1 MIPESAV
8 QQLKKSI
15 RGELVAPSDAV
26 YDTARKVWNRM
37 IDKRPMLI
45 ARCLGTADVVRCVEF
60 ARENSLVVAVRG
72 GGHNIAGKCLCDD
85 GFLIDLSTMKGIQ
98 VDPVRRTARAQAGLR
113 LGEFD
118 RETQVFGLGTTMGVA
133 TDTGVAGITLGGG
146 YGWLDGKYGLACD
159 NLISAE
165 VVTSEGRVVTASAEE
180 NPDLFWG
187 LRGGGGNFGI
197 VTSFEFRLH
206 PLGAVLGGAF
216 FYSMSIGKQAFRFL
230 DEFSRTCP
238 DELSTFI
245 AGAPAP
251 DGSPC
256 VGIALCYCGNLEKGE
271 ELMKPLR
278 KFATPIA
285 DMVAARSYV
294 EMQSL
299 FDEAFTPG
307 RFYYWKSSLLRE
319 INDGAAEVLAEC
331 TRKMPMT
338 PGSFFYLQQL
348 HGAASRVKPTETA
361 FPHRYDHYN
370 CGAMAG
376 WDDEARTESNIR
388 WSRESWTGMQPFCEH
403 DAYVNDL
410 GEEGEQRVR
419 EAYGQ
424 NYKRLLA
431 LKQKYDPT
439 NFFRLNQNIWPAG
452 VGGPAA
458 VAANPARATSAR
470 GATITGRESPSS

>member
-15 RGELVAPSDAV
+15 RGEVVAPRDTA
-26 YDTARKVWNRM
+26 YDTTRRVWNRM
-37 IDKRPMLI
+37 IDKRPALI
-45 ARCLGTADVVRCVEF
+45 VRCLGTADVIRCVEF
-60 ARENSLVVAVRG
+60 AREHSLVVAVRG
-72 GGHNIAGKCLCDD
+72 GGHNIAGKSLFDD
-85 GFLIDLSTMKGIQ
+85 GFLIDLSSMKGMH
-98 VDPVRRTARAQAGLR
+98 VDPARRTARAQAGLR

-165 VVTSEGRVVTASAEE
+165 VVTAEGRVVIASAEE

-187 LRGGGGNFGI
+187 LRGGSGNFGI
-197 VTSFEFRLH
+197 ITSFEFQLH
-206 PLGAVLGGAF
+206 PVGPVLGGAF
-216 FYSMSIGKQAFRFL
+216 FYSMSVAKQAFRFL
-230 DEFSRTCP
+230 DEFSRKCP

-251 DGSPC
+251 DGTPC
-256 VGIALCYCGNLEKGE
+256 VGIALCYCGNLETGE

-278 KFATPIA
+278 KFAMPIA
-285 DMVAARSYV
+285 DMVAVRSYV

-319 INDGAAEVLAEC
+319 INEGAEEVLAEC

-348 HGAASRVKPTETA
+348 HGAASRVKPTDTA

-376 WDDEARTESNIR
+376 WDDEAHTESNIR
-388 WSRESWTGMQPFCEH
+388 WSRDSWTAMQPFCEH

-424 NYKRLLA
+424 NYERLLA

-452 VGGPAA
+452 VGGQAA
-458 VAANPARATSAR
+458 VAANSRRSTGAREA
-470 GATITGRESPSS
+470 

>member
-1 MIPESAV
+1 MFSDSAF
-8 QQLKKSI
+8 QQLKKNI
-15 RGELVAPSDAV
+15 RGEVVRRDDAA
-26 YDTARKVWNRM
+26 YDATRKVWNRM
-37 IDKRPMLI
+37 IDKRPGLI
-45 ARCLGTADVVRCVEF
+45 VRCLGTADVIRSVEF
-60 ARENSLVVAVRG
+60 ARDHNLAAAVRG
-72 GGHNIAGKCLCDD
+72 GGHNIAGKCLCDE
-85 GFLIDLSTMKGIQ
+85 GLLIDLSAMKGIH
-98 VDPVRRTARAQAGLR
+98 VDAVQRTARAQAGLR

-118 RETQVFGLGTTMGVA
+118 RETQVFGLATTMGVA

-146 YGWLDGKYGLACD
+146 YGWLDGKFGLACD
-159 NLISAE
+159 NLVSAE
-165 VVTSEGRVVTASAEE
+165 VVTAEGKVITASAHE
-180 NPDLFWG
+180 NPDLLWG
-187 LRGGGGNFGI
+187 LRGGSGNFGI
-197 VTSFEFRLH
+197 VTSFEFQLH
-206 PLGAVLGGAF
+206 PVGPVLGGAF
-216 FYSMSIGKQAFRFL
+216 FYSMSVAMQAFRFL

-238 DELSTFI
+238 DELSTFL

-251 DGSPC
+251 DGTPC
-256 VGIALCYCGNLEKGE
+256 VGIALCYCGELETGE
-271 ELMKPLR
+271 ELLKPLR
-278 KFATPIA
+278 RFAPPIA

-319 INDGAAEVLAEC
+319 INEGAAEILTEC

-376 WDDEARTESNIR
+376 WDDEAHTERNVR
-388 WSRESWTGMQPFCEH
+388 WSRESWTAMQPFCEH

-424 NYKRLLA
+424 NYERLVA

-452 VGGPAA
+452 VSGQAAQANVAA
-458 VAANPARATSAR
+458 VTKMP
-470 GATITGRESPSS
+470 

>member
-1 MIPESAV
+1 VFSNSAL
-8 QQLKKSI
+8 QQLKKNI
-15 RGELVAPSDAV
+15 RGELVQSGDAV
-26 YDTARKVWNRM
+26 YDTTRKVWNRM
-37 IDKRPMLI
+37 IDKRPALI
-45 ARCLGTADVVRCVEF
+45 VRCLGTADVIKCVEF
-60 ARENSLVVAVRG
+60 AREHSLVVAVRG

-85 GFLIDLSTMKGIQ
+85 GLLIDLSAMKGIH
-98 VDPVRRTARAQAGLR
+98 VDAVRRTARAQAGLR

-118 RETQVFGLGTTMGVA
+118 RETQVFGLATTMGVA

-146 YGWLDGKYGLACD
+146 YGWLDGKFGLACD
-159 NLISAE
+159 NLISAD
-165 VVTSEGRVVTASAEE
+165 VVTADGKVMNASTEE
-180 NPDLFWG
+180 NPDLLWG
-187 LRGGGGNFGI
+187 IRGGGGNFGI
-197 VTSFEFRLH
+197 VTSFEFQLH
-206 PLGAVLGGAF
+206 PVGPILGGAL
-216 FYSMSIGKQAFRFL
+216 FYSINVAKAAFRFL
-230 DEFSRTCP
+230 DAFSRACP

-251 DGSPC
+251 DGTPC
-256 VGIALCYCGNLEKGE
+256 VGIALCYCGKLETGE
-271 ELMKPLR
+271 ELLKPLQ
-278 KFATPIA
+278 KFAPPIA

-319 INDGAAEVLAEC
+319 VNEEAAEVLTEC

-376 WDDEARTESNIR
+376 WDDEAHTERNLR
-388 WSRESWTGMQPFCEH
+388 WSRESWTAMQPFCEH
-403 DAYVNDL
+403 NAYVNDL

-424 NYKRLLA
+424 NYQRLLA

-439 NFFRLNQNIWPAG
+439 NFFRLNQNIWAAG
-452 VGGPAA
+452 VTSQAA
-458 VAANPARATSAR
+458 SAHVAP
-470 GATITGRESPSS
+470 

>member
-1 MIPESAV
+1 MLSDSAL

-15 RGELVAPSDAV
+15 RGELVRRGDAV
-26 YDTARKVWNRM
+26 YDTTRKVWNRM
-37 IDKRPMLI
+37 IDKRPALI
-45 ARCLGTADVVRCVEF
+45 ARCLGTADVTRCVQF
-60 ARENSLVVAVRG
+60 AREHSLVVAVRG

-85 GFLIDLSTMKGIQ
+85 GFLIDLSSMKGIY
-98 VDPVRRTARAQAGLR
+98 VDPVHRTARAQPGVR

-118 RETQVFGLGTTMGVA
+118 TQTQLFGLATTMGVA

-146 YGWLDGKYGLACD
+146 YGWMGGKFGLACD

-165 VVTSEGRVVTASAEE
+165 VVTAEGRVLTASSDE
-180 NPDLFWG
+180 NPDLFWA
-187 LRGGGGNFGI
+187 LRGGSGNFGI
-197 VTSFEFRLH
+197 VTSFEFQLH
-206 PLGAVLGGAF
+206 PVGPILGGAL
-216 FYSMSIGKQAFRFL
+216 FYSMDVAKVAFRFL
-230 DEFSRTCP
+230 DEFSRKCP
-238 DELSTFI
+238 DDLSTFLV
-245 AGAPAP
+245 GAPAP
-251 DGSPC
+251 DGTPC
-256 VGIALCYCGNLEKGE
+256 VGIALCYCGKLETGE
-271 ELMKPLR
+271 ELLKPLR

-285 DMVAARSYV
+285 DMVAAQGYV

-319 INDGAAEVLAEC
+319 ISAEAAEVLVEC

-348 HGAASRVKPTETA
+348 HGAASRVKPSDTA

-370 CGAMAG
+370 CGAMVG
-376 WDDEARTESNIR
+376 WNDEADTERNIR
-388 WSRESWTGMQPFCEH
+388 WSRESWTAMQPFCEH

-424 NYKRLLA
+424 NYERLVV

-439 NFFRLNQNIWPAG
+439 NFFRLNQNIVPAG
-452 VGGPAA
+452 VSSPAA
-458 VAANPARATSAR
+458 DRE
-470 GATITGRESPSS
+470 GAPRR